1 MDKQKG
7 WKIFPFYRTLS
18 PIGAAAKNNYA
29 INMLSQT
36 TLICLNTIYPI
47 CDHDPNSPKMAKN
60 MPETTSYTLS
70 TSGMLLYHR
79 TSRP

>member
-7 WKIFPFYRTLS
+7 WKIILFYRTLS

-36 TLICLNTIYPI
+36 TL
-47 CDHDPNSPKMAKN
+47 
-60 MPETTSYTLS
+60 
-70 TSGMLLYHR
+70 GV
-79 TSRP
+79 SRHNISHL